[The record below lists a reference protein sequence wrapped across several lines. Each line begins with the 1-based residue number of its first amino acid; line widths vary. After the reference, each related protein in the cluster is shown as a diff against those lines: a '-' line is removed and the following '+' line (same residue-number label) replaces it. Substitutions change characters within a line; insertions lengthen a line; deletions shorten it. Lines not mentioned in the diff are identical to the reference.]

1 MSFPLLKH
9 FSLAHVAAVVV
20 GALMV
25 SGTVNASSDHKHQ
38 DEHRVEQ
45 TAHSDKHDDASHADE
60 HGSEPEGAHIDEHGH
75 DEHEERQVHISAE
88 QIVASGIVTQL
99 AQAGDIKQTLALYGR
114 AVLPES
120 ATSQVKAR
128 FAGLITAV
136 KIEVG
141 ERVKA
146 GQVIAEVESNS
157 SLKPYS
163 IIAPI
168 SGVVV
173 SRNANAGEL
182 ATDNVLLTIVD
193 DSQLW
198 AEYQV
203 FAGQLSQVTPGQ
215 ALTIAAEQNQAS
227 STIQYLLS
235 SPKEK
240 TYKLARAPLDNVK
253 GQWTVGE
260 FLSGEVTISTQA
272 VDLVI
277 SNRAVQIMEGE
288 QVIFIRNQE
297 GFEKRVVELGQGDS
311 QVSQV
316 LSGLEVGEEY
326 AVDNS
331 FVLKGEL
338 EKSSAGHVH

>member
-1 MSFPLLKH
+1 MSFPILKH
-9 FSLAHVAAVVV
+9 FFLAHVAAVAVS
-20 GALMV
+20 ALMV
-25 SGTVNASSDHKHQ
+25 SGAVNASSEHKHQ

-45 TAHSDKHDDASHADE
+45 TAHSDKHTDASHQE
-60 HGSEPEGAHIDEHGH
+60 EQGSEHEEHGH
-75 DEHEERQVHISAE
+75 DEHEEGQVHISNE

-114 AVLPES
+114 VVLPEF

-136 KIEVG
+136 KVETG

-157 SLKPYS
+157 SLKRYS

-168 SGVVV
+168 SGVVA
-173 SRNANAGEL
+173 SRNANAGEI

-193 DSQLW
+193 DSELW
-198 AEYQV
+198 AECQI
-203 FAGQLSQVTPGQ
+203 FASQLSQVTPGQ

-235 SPKEK
+235 SPNAKA
-240 TYKLARAPLDNVK
+240 YKLARAPLDNVK

-260 FLSGEVTISTQA
+260 FLSCEATLSTQA

-277 SNRAVQIMEGE
+277 NNRAVQLMEGK
-288 QVIFIRNQE
+288 QVVFIRNHE
-297 GFEKRVVELGQGDS
+297 GFEKRVVQLGQRDS
-311 QVSQV
+311 QMSQV
-316 LSGLEVGEEY
+316 LSGLEIGEEY

-331 FVLKGEL
+331 FVLKGDL
-338 EKSSAGHVH
+338 EKSSAEHVH